1 MNILRTLTMTNAQRE
16 AGSTAL
22 HARAKSPRSTHR
34 AHAPLASRSLI
45 DRLGPTVLFATALL
59 AGALLRLW
67 QLNLHG
73 VNSDEA
79 VYLGQ
84 AAALADEPTLSRF
97 FPLFRAHPLL
107 FPFVASLTI
116 PFVGYQG
123 LDLVGRLL
131 VVAFGLATVAVT
143 FATGRVLFGRW
154 VGATAAL
161 FIALMPYHVI
171 VTRQALLDGPMT
183 FFVTLSLLALVHY
196 GATRRPSWLVASGI
210 ALGLAVLTKETAI
223 IFLGA
228 VIVTLALHA
237 ELSSRFRHLVGAFAA
252 FIGIVALHP
261 LSTMLAGGSG
271 TERTAQY
278 LIWQLFRRPNHEWWF
293 YLWTIPPVFGLA
305 IVALA
310 LIGLF
315 AVRRVWSWRETLLVT
330 WIVVPFAFFQVW
342 PTKGFP
348 YLVAT
353 TPAVAILAART
364 LGRLFALGSMQPG
377 ATLRSRPGW
386 RRVTGVV
393 AVLLVAASL
402 AFSTTA
408 QLHAAANGTFLAGS
422 GGVPGGREAGAWVDA
437 HTPEGAQLLT
447 IGPSMANIL
456 QFYGHR
462 KAYGLSVSPNPLHRN
477 PTYEPVVNPDLRLR
491 NGEIQYIVWDAYSA
505 NRSTFFSEKLL
516 TYARRYHGRV
526 VHTESIRTVDADGQP
541 IDLPVIVI
549 YEVRP

>member
-1 MNILRTLTMTNAQRE
+1 MFAV
-16 AGSTAL
+16 AL
-22 HARAKSPRSTHR
+22 
-34 AHAPLASRSLI
+34 I
-45 DRLGPTVLFATALL
+45 V
-59 AGALLRLW
+59 GALLRLW

-84 AAALADEPTLSRF
+84 AAALADEPMLSRF

-107 FPFVASLTI
+107 FPFVTSLTI

-143 FATGRVLFGRW
+143 FGTGRVLFGRW

-161 FIALMPYHVI
+161 FLALMPYHVV
-171 VTRQALLDGPMT
+171 VTRQALLDGPLA
-183 FFVTLSLLALVHY
+183 FFVTLSLFALVHY
-196 GATRRPSWLVASGI
+196 GATRRSSWLLASGV
-210 ALGLAVLTKETAI
+210 ALGLAVLTKETAV

-228 VIVTLALHA
+228 MIVTLALHA
-237 ELSSRFRHLVGAFAA
+237 ELSSHSRHLVGALAA
-252 FIGIVALHP
+252 FACVVVLHP
-261 LSTMLAGGSG
+261 LTALLAGGSG
-271 TERTAQY
+271 TERTTQY
-278 LIWQLFRRPNHEWWF
+278 LVWQLFRRPNHEWWF
-293 YLWTIPPVFGLA
+293 YLWTIPPALGLA
-305 IVALA
+305 IVGLA
-310 LIGLF
+310 VIGLF

-353 TPAVAILAART
+353 APAVAILAART
-364 LGRLFALGSMQPG
+364 LGRLFALGSTQPG
-377 ATLRSRPGW
+377 ATLHSRPRW
-386 RRVTGVV
+386 RRVAGV
-393 AVLLVAASL
+393 ATTLLVAASL
-402 AFSTTA
+402 AFTTTT
-408 QLHAAANGTFLAGS
+408 QLRAATNGTFLAGS
-422 GGVPGGREAGAWVDA
+422 GGVPGGREAGAWVGT

-526 VHTESIRTVDADGQP
+526 VHTESIRTVDAEGQP
-541 IDLPVIVI
+541 IDLPVMVI